1 MHGKVKREAVGGLG
15 KRGMRCALL
24 MHHFFLYLY
33 YCICVFVYVYVGV
46 LGKLGMR
53 VLVSITHA
61 AVFGWLIGAHGV
73 LSTPHSCHFFANCT
87 GREHFLRLF
96 SCVREKVFL

>member
-24 MHHFFLYLY
+24 MHHFFCICICLFVFLYL
-33 YCICVFVYVYVGV
+33 CICNVYVGR
-46 LGKLGMR
+46 LGNLGMR

-73 LSTPHSCHFFANCT
+73 LSTPHSCHFFSTVQAVNT
-87 GREHFLRLF
+87 F
-96 SCVREKVFL
+96 

>member
-1 MHGKVKREAVGGLG
+1 MHYSCTSFLNFQFVY
-15 KRGMRCALL
+15 
-24 MHHFFLYLY
+24 LYLR
-33 YCICVFVYVYVGV
+33 ICNVYVGV

>member
-24 MHHFFLYLY
+24 MHQYLNLFVCIF
-33 YCICVFVYVYVGV
+33 CICVFVYVYVGR

-73 LSTPHSCHFFANCT
+73 LSTPHSCHFFCQLC
-87 GREHFLRLF
+87 RP
-96 SCVREKVFL
+96 

>member
-1 MHGKVKREAVGGLG
+1 MHYS
-15 KRGMRCALL
+15 CTS
-24 MHHFFLYLY
+24 FLYLY
-33 YCICVFVYVYVGV
+33 LFICIFVFAYLYMYMWAGWET
-46 LGKLGMR
+46 GKLGMR

-73 LSTPHSCHFFANCT
+73 LSTPHSCHFFANCA